1 MVFISIQSI
10 RIHKLNVPDMRGFI
24 ALNDYEKYNKQK
36 DELKP
41 YYAELENIK
50 NTFYDENLFINE
62 QIKYENMKKIVNH
75 IQKIKDSQT
84 KFILY
89 HLSNNGTWSKNL
101 I

>member
-41 YYAELENIK
+41 YYAELEK
-50 NTFYDENLFINE
+50 
-62 QIKYENMKKIVNH
+62 
-75 IQKIKDSQT
+75 
-84 KFILY
+84 
-89 HLSNNGTWSKNL
+89 
-101 I
+101 